1 MIKEKDLNKKL
12 SAKTPEN
19 ERKYRVG
26 NTFDYK
32 GKKLA
37 NMLCYVDA
45 RYVQDKL
52 DEVIGV
58 GNWSSDFMEIKGSLF
73 CRITISFLRDDGEIG
88 IVSKMDC
95 GTESNVE
102 KQKGEVSD
110 AFKRAGVQLGIARDL
125 YSLPKYR
132 AEMTMYNG
140 KAYPPK
146 NWRPEA
152 NKGEK

>member
-12 SAKTPEN
+12 SAKTPDS

-26 NTFDYK
+26 NTFDYQ
-32 GKKLA
+32 GKKFA

-52 DEVIGV
+52 DEVIGT
-58 GNWSSDFMEIKGSLF
+58 GHWSSDFMEIKGSLF
-73 CRITISFLRDDGEIG
+73 CRITISFLRNDGEIG

-102 KQKGEVSD
+102 KQKGEASD

-125 YSLPKYR
+125 YNLPKYR

-140 KAYPPK
+140 KPYPPK
-146 NWRPEA
+146 NWRPE
-152 NKGEK
+152 

>member
-26 NTFDYK
+26 NTFIHK
-32 GKKLA
+32 NVKVA

-58 GNWSSDFMEIKGSLF
+58 GNWSSYFAEIKGSLF
-73 CRITISFLRDDGEIG
+73 CKITISFLRDDGEIG

-125 YSLPKYR
+125 YNLPKYR

-146 NWRPEA
+146 NWRPE
-152 NKGEK
+152 